1 MTIQFGATSI
11 DLKKVVNQ
19 VKNFLGLWFEQF
31 IKYLGKGTLLM
42 NKKKAWEII
51 SKLGNYLLRD
61 SKLYKMTS
69 LRVNLLVATSKASLN
84 IFKEEYKGE

>member
-69 LRVNLLVATSKASLN
+69 LRVNLLIATSNESLN